1 MEVYLVDFDWFESVV
16 WMLVNSYTGRGS
28 SLHLDLTL

>member
-16 WMLVNSYTGRGS
+16 WMLVNSYTGVGEA
-28 SLHLDLTL
+28 HCIWT